1 VIVPIVSDPCELLE
15 RDRMMRERID
25 AGPWQGALRSVLAA
39 LAAMLFASAVRSGP
53 LETEPKDPAAS
64 DPWIA
69 GQLDDLVGLYTHLH
83 THPELSSQ
91 EVQTSQRIALELKK
105 TGAEVTTGVGKLGVV
120 GLLKN
125 GEGPTVLVRTDMD
138 ALPVVEETGLPYASK
153 VQTRDNAG
161 REVGVMHACGH
172 DIHMSSFVG
181 TARWLADHRDRWSG
195 TVVLVAQPAEEAV
208 NGAQEMLK
216 DGLYTRFPKPDFA
229 LALHCRPD
237 EPTGTVRFCSGPTL
251 ASSTSVNITIRG
263 KGGHGA
269 WPHRTVDPIVLAA
282 FVIVDLQTI
291 VSREVEPS
299 EPAVVTVGSI
309 HGGTKH
315 NIIPD
320 EVKLQLTLRSFSEP
334 VRQQLIEG
342 IKRRVLALAQAHQ
355 APVPSVEIEEGTP
368 PTINTP
374 ALVERVV
381 PAFAEAL
388 GAANVRPA
396 KPVMGAEDFGLYS
409 EGNVPIFMFWLGTIS
424 PERLEAANAQGQT
437 MPALHS
443 AKYHPDP
450 RVSIATGI
458 RAMTAAVVK
467 LLPAKR

>member
-1 VIVPIVSDPCELLE
+1 MVAAWTALVP
-15 RDRMMRERID
+15 
-25 AGPWQGALRSVLAA
+25 ASVKAQPIQTDSKA
-39 LAAMLFASAVRSGP
+39 
-53 LETEPKDPAAS
+53 PAAA
-64 DPWIA
+64 DPWIGA
-69 GQLDDLVGLYTHLH
+69 HLDELIVLYTHLH
-83 THPELSSQ
+83 THPELSLQ
-91 EVQTSQRIALELKK
+91 EVETSKRIAEELRKA
-105 TGAEVTTGVGKLGVV
+105 GAVVTTGVGRLGVV

-125 GEGPTVLVRTDMD
+125 GDGRVVLVRTDMD

-153 VQTRDNAG
+153 VKTRDKAG

-172 DIHMSSFVG
+172 DIHMASFIG
-181 TARWLADHRDRWSG
+181 TARWLTEHKDRWAG
-195 TVVLVAQPAEEAV
+195 TVVLVGQPAEEAV
-208 NGAQEMLK
+208 DGAQAMLK

-237 EPTGTVRFCSGPTL
+237 EPVGTVRYCSGPTL
-251 ASSTSVNITIRG
+251 AGSTSVNITIRG

-282 FVIVDLQTI
+282 FVVVDLQTI
-291 VSREVEPS
+291 VSREVEPG

-334 VRQQLIEG
+334 VRQQLIAA
-342 IKRRVLALAQAHQ
+342 IRRRVVALAQAHQ
-355 APVPSVEIEEGTP
+355 APEPTVEVEESTP

-374 ALVERVV
+374 DLVARVV

-388 GAANVRPA
+388 GSSNVKPA

-409 EGNVPIFMFWLGTIS
+409 EGNVPICMFWLGTLS
-424 PERLEAANAQGQT
+424 PERIAAASAKGENL
-437 MPALHS
+437 PPLHS
-443 AKYHPDP
+443 AKYYPEP
-450 RVSIATGI
+450 GPSIATGV

-467 LLPAKR
+467 LLPARP